1 MAARP
6 SGVVDSVFSYLQD
19 GLAAGVWKAGDKLP
33 SEKELCQKLQV
44 SRMSVRS
51 AIGKLVALG
60 VVESYQGKGSYVR
73 MPPRQDPLSD
83 IGPLIVPAH
92 ADRLSVFEFRKVVE
106 GESAALAAIRATE
119 EMARDMEQTIRAM
132 EEGRSNDDIARQD
145 LAFHFLVAKATGNE
159 VIIRMFEILQDT
171 YLTMFEENVST
182 LGKMGAAYHRR
193 ILMAIRTRD
202 MQTARQCMLEH
213 LDATMRG
220 MTK

>member
-1 MAARP
+1 MATRP
-6 SGVVDSVFSYLQD
+6 SGVVDSVFAYLQD
-19 GLAAGVWKAGDKLP
+19 GLAAGQWKPGDKLP

-51 AIGKLVALG
+51 AIGKLAALG
-60 VVESYQGKGSYVR
+60 VVESHQGKGSYVC
-73 MPPRQDPLSD
+73 MPAKQDPLSN

-119 EMARDMEQTIRAM
+119 EMARDMEQTIRSM
-132 EEGRSNDDIARQD
+132 EEGRNNDDIANQD
-145 LAFHFLVAKATGNE
+145 LAFHYLVAKATGNE

-182 LGKMGAAYHRR
+182 LGKMGVSYHRR